1 MNTNIFLPETIKVGY
16 QERSDTYTKRL
27 AYVIY
32 YDNKGVLR
40 KEKSWK
46 SWTNAKLGNDEF
58 KNEPT
63 SGFVLNK
70 GVGGARQSWGWNT
83 RNEYIR
89 VYDPRNFEFE
99 ISVANLLWILQE
111 TSSIKGK
118 GLEGEFIYGWYGTEL
133 MLIPTC
139 SQEYKECQEFTKLQD
154 GKVSARDLKPG
165 IIYKQRDMSEWIYL
179 GRYLWYDHPYTY
191 TNRYY
196 DEDDKPSKV
205 NKSAK
210 KQHIFIKKEGRN
222 GDNSRHTWDYI
233 HINSMTKFKAAVSD
247 EPVENLA
254 FLIDDFFK
262 LRQSCPFQK
271 SEFRDITLKEVKKE
285 FKDGYR
291 WNSAIYYK
299 DGTGYEF
306 QQLHKDDKE
315 KSGLDGDLKY
325 ITKGGS
331 WYNYRGWNSDNRP
344 LFDTI
349 TFEEVARDF
358 KQKVEVYENG
368 TAVHVNN

>member
-1 MNTNIFLPETIKVGY
+1 MNTNIFLPEKINVGY
-16 QERSDTYTKRL
+16 QEREDTYTKRL

-40 KEKSWK
+40 KENSWD
-46 SWTNAKLGNDEF
+46 SWRNKKLGNDEF

-118 GLEGEFIYGWYGTEL
+118 GLEGEFIYGWEGTEL

-139 SQEYKECQEFTKLQD
+139 SQEYKECVEFTKLQD

-165 IIYKQRDMSEWIYL
+165 VIYKQRDMSEWIYL
-179 GRYLWYDHPYTY
+179 GRYMWYDHPYSY
-191 TNRYY
+191 THNYY
-196 DEDDKPSKV
+196 GSNV
-205 NKSAK
+205 NPDTINNKAK
-210 KQHIFIKKEGRN
+210 KQHIFIKK
-222 GDNSRHTWDYI
+222 DNKTYYY
-233 HINSMTKFKAAVSD
+233 NTLSMAKFRSAVTD

-254 FLIDDFFK
+254 FLLDDFFK
-262 LRQSCPFQK
+262 LKNSCPYQK
-271 SEFRDITLKEVKKE
+271 TIFKKISVDKLKELTKLMWSRTILYKDENAFEVKKH
-285 FKDGYR
+285 
-291 WNSAIYYK
+291 
-299 DGTGYEF
+299 T
-306 QQLHKDDKE
+306 KDDAE
-315 KSGLDGDLKY
+315 KYETEGDLKY
-325 ITKGGS
+325 IRKGEYWYDYRPNIFNNTASYKTKPT
-331 WYNYRGWNSDNRP
+331 YK
-344 LFDTI
+344 TI
-349 TFEEVARDF
+349 SFEDASKVF
-358 KQKVEVYENG
+358 TQIVEVYENG
-368 TAVHVNN
+368 TEIYMN